1 VRIFTDRAF
10 AVDNVVLFLLMI
22 PFVPMFFFASVYSQ
36 VSLAYSASEAGLYLL
51 TFFAGFA
58 TASQVGGRILDAR
71 GARPAVV
78 VGCALMAVGFALWA
92 RELPDL
98 DFSDQWVFIVL
109 AGAGAGLVLG
119 PANTDAIN
127 RAPRTSYGEAT
138 GITQTVRNFG
148 SSVGLAVLGSILVLE
163 NRSNL
168 ESSLSGIGIPTK
180 EADKIAD
187 AVTQGGGGS
196 SQFAGETSS
205 RAKEVF
211 GQIQV
216 DYALASRTV
225 FYAMAG
231 AMAVAFVVALVSMPG
246 GKAPEQVDG

>member
-1 VRIFTDRAF
+1 
-10 AVDNVVLFLLMI
+10 
-22 PFVPMFFFASVYSQ
+22 
-36 VSLAYSASEAGLYLL
+36 
-51 TFFAGFA
+51 
-58 TASQVGGRILDAR
+58 
-71 GARPAVV
+71 
-78 VGCALMAVGFALWA
+78 MAVGFALWA

-168 ESSLSGIGIPTK
+168 ESSLGGIGIPTK

-187 AVTQGGGGS
+187 AVTQGGEGS